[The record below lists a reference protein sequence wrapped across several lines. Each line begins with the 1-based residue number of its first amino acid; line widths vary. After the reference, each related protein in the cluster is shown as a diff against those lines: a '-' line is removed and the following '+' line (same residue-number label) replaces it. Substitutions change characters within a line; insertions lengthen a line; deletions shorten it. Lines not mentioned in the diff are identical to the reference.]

1 MIYRSIQAPEIWS
14 DIPGPRCLQYAA
26 HDKPRSYKLAQ
37 VSPQRLSTEELP
49 QFKWTGAF
57 GLELPHSCTNV
68 QRFSVSLSKV
78 FIHHSFMRAKGMV
91 VKLRETFSEGMHF
104 HTRRRLPTGPL
115 SGAARPNSLKLV
127 SS

>member
-1 MIYRSIQAPEIWS
+1 
-14 DIPGPRCLQYAA
+14 
-26 HDKPRSYKLAQ
+26 
-37 VSPQRLSTEELP
+37 
-49 QFKWTGAF
+49 
-57 GLELPHSCTNV
+57 
-68 QRFSVSLSKV
+68 
-78 FIHHSFMRAKGMV
+78 MRAKGMV